1 MIYVYIPWSILYSYR
16 NKKQARDHTS
26 INDTDTNTHTHH
38 RHGRRHTHSYT
49 YTQTTTHRHT
59 TNTDTHTRTQTL
71 SVNECELPTTP
82 MTWFLHTRLSPLL
95 TWLNHWS
102 VPIYEFWGVCVGWG
116 CLCPEEWQWRRRQT
130 MQRECR
136 WRHTKGTERTT
147 NWWPRLLQQL
157 LSLRSPATGH
167 TGSSIS
173 SNDLLVRRPIHRRT
187 T

>member
-1 MIYVYIPWSILYSYR
+1 MTQTPTR
-16 NKKQARDHTS
+16 THTTDTDADTHTPTHTHKQR
-26 INDTDTNTHTHH
+26 DTDTPLIQIRTH
-38 RHGRRHTHSYT
+38 
-49 YTQTTTHRHT
+49 
-59 TNTDTHTRTQTL
+59 TL

-130 MQRECR
+130 LQRECR

-173 SNDLLVRRPIHRRT
+173 SNDLLVRTCRPIHRRT